1 MKNNCE
7 EVIRIEID
15 ADDQID
21 IEEINLG
28 KNDSKTPLLQANDT
42 KTDQFSTCDEVYETS
57 TVETMTKEND

>member
-1 MKNNCE
+1 MKHNCE

-28 KNDSKTPLLQANDT
+28 KNDSKTPLLQ
-42 KTDQFSTCDEVYETS
+42 TCEAL
-57 TVETMTKEND
+57 

>member
-7 EVIRIEID
+7 AVIRIEID
-15 ADDQID
+15 ADDQMD

-42 KTDQFSTCDEVYETS
+42 KTDQFSTSDDVYETS